1 MQREQLQFTSSEGTR
16 QIFSTL
22 WLPEAAPSGVVQIS
36 HGMAEYIDR
45 YAPLAEFLT
54 TRGWAVCGNDH
65 FGHGRSVESP
75 EDLGYIPQ
83 GGADILVDDLHLLTS
98 MLRNRFPDTPIV
110 LLGHSMGSFVA
121 RLYAAR
127 YGTDIDAAIFMGS
140 AGPGQPTA
148 AGKLL
153 ARLTSALRGGHYRSS
168 LIDGI
173 AFGSYNKRLGKNTH
187 KFAWLTRDQAVVAA
201 YDADPLCGYVFCADA
216 FHTLFDLLG
225 RVSAKAWPA
234 QLPTDL
240 PLLVVS
246 GGEDPVGGWGKGVR
260 ALYDSLLRQGRRA
273 QLKIYP
279 EDRHE
284 ILNELDRET
293 VMENIAGWLTPLAN
307 DVAEG
312 K

>member
-1 MQREQLQFTSSEGTR
+1 MQRVQQQFTSTEGR
-16 QIFSTL
+16 CQIFYTL
-22 WLPEAAPSGVVQIS
+22 WLPETTPRGVVQIS

-45 YAPLAEFLT
+45 YAPLAEYLT
-54 TRGWAVCGNDH
+54 SRGFAVCGNDH
-65 FGHGRSVESP
+65 YGHGRSVDTP
-75 EDLGYIPQ
+75 DDLGYLPR
-83 GGADILVDDLHLLTS
+83 GGADLLVDDLHLLTGI
-98 MLRNRFPDTPIV
+98 LRERFPNTPIT

-153 ARLTSALRGGHYRSS
+153 ARLVSAQRGGHFRSP

-173 AFGSYNKRLGKNTH
+173 AFGSYNARLGKNAH
-187 KFAWLTRDQAVVAA
+187 KFAWLSRDEAVVSA
-201 YDADPLCGYVFCADA
+201 YDADPLCGYIFTADG

-225 RVSAKAWPA
+225 RVSAKDWAA
-234 QLPTDL
+234 KLPPNL

-260 ALYDSLLRQGRRA
+260 ALYDILRSAGCQVN
-273 QLKIYP
+273 LKIYP
-279 EDRHE
+279 DDRHE

-293 VMENIAGWLTPLAN
+293 VMADIAAWLENR
-307 DVAEG
+307 
-312 K
+312 